1 MTANNTSF
9 NPILTGQVPS
19 TFTIQSDG
27 LIQGVAMDDPAVR
40 NFLAGGTLATTET
53 LPMFG
58 GVPIVENLPTSTTPN
73 TGNII
78 ARALTTATITGWSV
92 LNQAHHA
99 VTSTSSP
106 APMFA
111 PGMSVH
117 FYRNG
122 SGARIPVPID
132 ATLVS
137 LLGGSV
143 GQQVSWDFVNNK
155 IIAYNATPGAL
166 AVKLLA
172 IVPTNCKTIV
182 YDSVNNYA
190 TYNNSGAC
198 ALILI

>member
-1 MTANNTSF
+1 MAANNTSF
-9 NPILTGQVPS
+9 NPILTGSVPG

-27 LIQGVAMDDPAVR
+27 LVQGVAMDDPAVR

-58 GVPIVENLPTSTTPN
+58 GVPVVESLPTAAASS
-73 TGNII
+73 TGNLI
-78 ARALTTATITGWSV
+78 ARATTTAAITAWSV
-92 LNQAHHA
+92 VNQAHHA
-99 VTSTSSP
+99 VTTTSSP

-117 FYRNG
+117 FYRAG

-132 ATLVS
+132 PALVS

-143 GQQVSWDFVNNK
+143 GQQVSWDFTANR
-155 IIAYNATPGAL
+155 IIAFNATPGAL
-166 AVKLLA
+166 PIKLLA
-172 IVPTNCKTIV
+172 IVPANCKIIV

-190 TYNNSGAC
+190 TYNNNGAC